1 MKLGDGIV
9 VGGAMKH
16 GETFEEAVRR
26 EVKEEYCC
34 DVLELKFV
42 TANNVIRKHNGKKTH
57 WIALLFTVKV
67 DPQQVELGEPE
78 KMEAIG
84 WFPFDSLPSPLH
96 SMFLEHFEIVK
107 KSGFI

>member
-1 MKLGDGIV
+1 MKV
-9 VGGAMKH
+9 
-16 GETFEEAVRR
+16 FEQLREAGRITDIPDICIDYLVEKARASRR
-26 EVKEEYCC
+26 RKAG
-34 DVLELKFV
+34 F
-42 TANNVIRKHNGKKTH
+42 NNSRYNGKKTH